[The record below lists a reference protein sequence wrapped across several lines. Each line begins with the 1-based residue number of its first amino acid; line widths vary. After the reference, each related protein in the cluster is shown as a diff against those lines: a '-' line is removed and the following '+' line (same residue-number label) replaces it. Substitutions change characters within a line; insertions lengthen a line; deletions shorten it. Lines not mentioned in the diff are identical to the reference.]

1 MSRDRRIPEFSSPC
15 NTKGNAGMSTSSFMI
30 QCWHD
35 LHSTNKLVRIVRV
48 ETEQT
53 VPIATNSFLLRF
65 MYTDGGRIERC
76 YIRHIASG
84 REAYLQ
90 GGPGLS
96 SFVCECLLDQI
107 ANIPDSA

>member
-1 MSRDRRIPEFSSPC
+1 MSI
-15 NTKGNAGMSTSSFMI
+15 TTASFVI
-30 QCWHD
+30 QCWHQ
-35 LHSTNKLVRIVRV
+35 LPAGVRLVRVVRV

-65 MYTDGGRIERC
+65 TRSADGSIERC

-84 REAYLQ
+84 RESYVQ

-96 SFVCECLLDQI
+96 AFVRDCLLEQVSDTP
-107 ANIPDSA
+107 AGM

>member
-1 MSRDRRIPEFSSPC
+1 MS
-15 NTKGNAGMSTSSFMI
+15 TTSSFMI
-30 QCWHD
+30 QCWQE
-35 LHSTNKLVRIVRV
+35 LHSARKLVRIVRV

-65 MYTDGGRIERC
+65 MYSDGGRVERC
-76 YIRHIASG
+76 YIRHIVSG

-96 SFVCECLLDQI
+96 DFVRECLLEQLGN
-107 ANIPDSA
+107 APDGA